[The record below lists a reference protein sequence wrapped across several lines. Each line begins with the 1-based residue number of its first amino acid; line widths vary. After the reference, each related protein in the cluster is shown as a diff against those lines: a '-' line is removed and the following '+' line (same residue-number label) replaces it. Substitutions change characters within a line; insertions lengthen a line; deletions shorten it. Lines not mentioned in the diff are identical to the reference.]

1 MHRISGGVAE
11 FIGDIASLAEL
22 QAQLAAVDLREAAR
36 KSAVPIAF
44 ILVGFVVVV
53 GAVPV
58 AFLGAGWL
66 LAFALQIPQGWALLM
81 MAGIALLTGGLL
93 AGLGSL
99 RLRHS
104 FNSFA
109 QSRKQLWLN
118 LAWVRAVLITTASSR
133 LHARRRS

>member
-1 MHRISGGVAE
+1 MVNQTSVNGKGTAQTSHHVASDMGGVAE

-58 AFLGAGWL
+58 AFLGVGGCSPPHCKSHRAG
-66 LAFALQIPQGWALLM
+66 
-81 MAGIALLTGGLL
+81 
-93 AGLGSL
+93 
-99 RLRHS
+99 RC
-104 FNSFA
+104 
-109 QSRKQLWLN
+109 
-118 LAWVRAVLITTASSR
+118 
-133 LHARRRS
+133 